1 MKVTGKKNLLL
12 FASSKVVASSQVH
25 RFYCPLIMIFKDS
38 RISEVDV
45 LVICKCSQGPY
56 ITLLVFPHPQ
66 IKGESFIA
74 VKINK
79 SLIIARKSGNIL

>member
-56 ITLLVFPHPQ
+56 VL
-66 IKGESFIA
+66 
-74 VKINK
+74 
-79 SLIIARKSGNIL
+79 